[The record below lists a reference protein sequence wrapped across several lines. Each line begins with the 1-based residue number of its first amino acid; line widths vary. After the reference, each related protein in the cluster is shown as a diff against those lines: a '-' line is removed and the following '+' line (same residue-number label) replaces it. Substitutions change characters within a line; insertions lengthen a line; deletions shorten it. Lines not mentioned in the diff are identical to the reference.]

1 MRREDRERQ
10 LEIVL
15 VEDDKDHAEI
25 IEFYIKK
32 ASVHASVKHLGDG
45 ETTMRYLQR
54 METNAALIPDLI
66 ILDLK
71 IPKYDGHDILQRIK
85 NNPSLKQIPVIVFTT
100 SNACADREKALNNH
114 ANSYIVKPIDEHG
127 FKEIIAPIIRYWEL
141 HERMY
146 GRQEDKP

>member
-1 MRREDRERQ
+1 MKHKQRQ

-25 IEFYIKK
+25 IAFYLKE
-32 ASVHASVKHLGDG
+32 ASAYVSVKHLDDG

-54 METNAALIPDLI
+54 METDAALIPDLI

-85 NNPSLKQIPVIVFTT
+85 NHPSLKQIPVIIFTT

-114 ANSYIVKPIDEHG
+114 ANSYIVKPIEEYG
-127 FKEIIAPIIRYWEL
+127 FKEIIAPIIKYWEL
-141 HERMY
+141 HEGIC